1 MYSKSLKVDSDRLSN
16 KISMMNIISSKNLRY
31 IFLNYF
37 LLSVCGI
44 SFDVVFILLAYTPVQ
59 FGGLSRSVSL
69 KFYSFTS
76 IVGC

>member
-1 MYSKSLKVDSDRLSN
+1 MYSKSSKVDSDRLSN